1 MGVGWFVVGVVAGV
15 AEGGAEDLIIK
26 TGQLGHSSRLW
37 LVWVLVSSGESI
49 GERRRIRRMFE
60 CVFVVEVVVV
70 EIVAV
75 VVVEIVAVVV
85 EIVAVVV
92 VVEIVVKVVV
102 VNVIFDVATVV
113 NIKSVIVVIQA
124 VIVVV
129 VSVVVVVV
137 VCVVVGGDK
146 VFVLRLCENVSLL

>member
-1 MGVGWFVVGVVAGV
+1 MVVGWFVVGVVAGV

-60 CVFVVEVVVV
+60 CVFMVEVVVV

-85 EIVAVVV
+85 V
-92 VVEIVVKVVV
+92 VVEIVVEVVV

-113 NIKSVIVVIQA
+113 NIKSVIVVIQG